1 MVLSESARGT
11 GAPTLG
17 DAFLRDVI
25 KREFPNYLDQLA
37 AEGRELPDFVV
48 REFELVTTCGDVRSF
63 SATFA
68 CQSCHHRW
76 KICLRC
82 KRRGWCPSCMVYR
95 QTDRTGFLQERI
107 IGNTPVRQWVLTL
120 PPPLRIFLAFRPKLV
135 SKVLG
140 QFLRFIFAYLA
151 KAARKLLAARGDRW
165 RSCRVGH
172 LKPGSVTSIQ
182 RLSTDLSL
190 NLHFHCLVTNGVF
203 VKMSSG
209 DAPWFLELPEPSTD
223 DIAKL
228 ATKICRWTCDLLER
242 EGVWQP
248 VHEASPSNL
257 ETVAGYFIERDRRPR
272 FFRYCGVASDQET
285 DVPVDR
291 DGVFGFNVYAKE
303 SVRGGDRKNLR
314 RLIRY
319 ILNPPFTSK
328 QLRSDPTSAGHVLI
342 DLKRPMRDGTEVL
355 RLTIRQLLDRLVW
368 ATPRPNAHLLRF
380 HGVYASHA
388 ALREEVIPEAPL
400 KFVPEATD
408 DEIPEDYEAWS
419 ELHSHSFPE
428 NRGRCPLCG
437 GKQKLIALV
446 TDRIIYSRRSGVPPG
461 MNQIPAIIYR
471 RKAA

>member
-1 MVLSESARGT
+1 MVLTESARVT
-11 GAPTLG
+11 GLPKLG

-25 KREFPNYLDQLA
+25 KREFPNYLDQVA

-48 REFELVTTCGDVRSF
+48 REFELVTSCGDVRSF

-68 CQSCHHRW
+68 CQDCHHRW

-82 KRRGWCPSCMVYR
+82 KRRGWCPACMVYR

-107 IGNTPVRQWVLTL
+107 IGNTPVRQYVLTL
-120 PPPLRIFLAFRPKLV
+120 PPPLRVFFAFHPKLV

-140 QFLRFIFAYLA
+140 QFLRYIFAYLA
-151 KAARKLLAARGDRW
+151 KAARKLLRARGDEW
-165 RSCRVGH
+165 RNCRVGH
-172 LKPGSVTSIQ
+172 LKPGAITSIQ
-182 RLSTDLSL
+182 RLATDLSL

-203 VKMSSG
+203 VKMSS
-209 DAPWFLELPEPSTD
+209 DATPWFLELPEPSTD
-223 DIAKL
+223 DIAEL

-242 EGVWQP
+242 EGVWKP
-248 VHEASPSNL
+248 VREECSSSL
-257 ETVAGYFIERDRRPR
+257 KTVAGYFSERGRRPR

-291 DGVFGFNVYAKE
+291 DNVFGFNVYTRE

-328 QLRSDPTSAGHVLI
+328 QLRPDPTSAGHVLI
-342 DLKRPMRDGTEVL
+342 DLKRPMRDGTETL
-355 RLTIRQLLDRLVW
+355 RLTIRQFLDRLVW
-368 ATPRPNAHLLRF
+368 ATPRPNTHLLRF
-380 HGVYASHA
+380 HGVYASRA
-388 ALREEVIPEAPL
+388 ALREEVIPEAPP
-400 KFVPEATD
+400 KFVPPAES
-408 DEIPEDYEAWS
+408 DETPEDYEAWS
-419 ELHSHSFPE
+419 ELHSHTFPE

-437 GKQKLIALV
+437 GKQKLMALI
-446 TDRIIYSRRSGVPPG
+446 TDRIIYRRRSGIPPG
-461 MNQIPAIIYR
+461 INQIPAIIYR